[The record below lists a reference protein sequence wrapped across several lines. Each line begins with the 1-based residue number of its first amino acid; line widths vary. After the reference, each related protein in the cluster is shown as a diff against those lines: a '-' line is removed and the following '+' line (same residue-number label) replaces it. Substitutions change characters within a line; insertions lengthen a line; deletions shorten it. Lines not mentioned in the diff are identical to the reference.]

1 MPPIFALPGTWLI
14 GAAAAKVDYDI
25 LLSALATK

>member
-1 MPPIFALPGTWLI
+1 MPLGFAWRGAWLI
-14 GAAAAKVDYDI
+14 MTAAAKVDYDI

>member
-1 MPPIFALPGTWLI
+1 MLPNFVWRDLPLI
-14 GAAAAKVDYDI
+14 LSAAAKVDYDI

>member
-1 MPPIFALPGTWLI
+1 MPLSMSYDSQLTLS
-14 GAAAAKVDYDI
+14 AAAKVDYDI